1 MNQGPY
7 WGIEFQTSSD
17 GIFPGRTCGAGKRI
31 SFFVPDTFFVEMS
44 SIVKTMLLQSPFNK
58 RQQVGVDRV
67 CLRGGHP
74 VREILVGLQCPVL

>member
-7 WGIEFQTSSD
+7 WDIEFQKSSD
-17 GIFPGRTCGAGKRI
+17 AFRPVEPVAPVTRI